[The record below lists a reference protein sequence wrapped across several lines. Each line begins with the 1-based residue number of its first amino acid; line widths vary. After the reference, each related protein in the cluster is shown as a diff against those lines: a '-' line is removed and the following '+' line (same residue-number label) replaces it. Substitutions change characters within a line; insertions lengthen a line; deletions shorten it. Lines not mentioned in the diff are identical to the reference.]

1 MNVWCSW
8 LYVAKF
14 QPTLS
19 YRGPCQLAEFVL
31 FIYNLSGSIGL
42 KTFNRRTWVPLKIL
56 LVNTKKAT
64 ETIKVMKVRGF
75 DSRAVTYVI
84 LAGMF
89 GTR

>member
-1 MNVWCSW
+1 M
-8 LYVAKF
+8 
-14 QPTLS
+14 
-19 YRGPCQLAEFVL
+19 AEFGL
-31 FIYNLSGSIGL
+31 FKYNFSGSIGL
-42 KTFNRRTWVPLKIL
+42 KTFNRGACVPLKIL